1 MPVVTRKRTSEFAI
15 IPNEVAEDNNL
26 SFDARGL
33 LCYLLAKPDNWKVQI
48 KNIQTAGKIG
58 RDKSYRLLNELINA
72 GYVEKQIS
80 RDQLGR
86 ICDTDYIVYDCA
98 VPARLP
104 IPENPEVDIPLPENQ
119 ETDDPLPENT
129 ASGLSVSGS
138 AGSGKQGRI
147 NKKEGITKTQS
158 PLPPDDELENQF
170 QAIKG
175 QWPKRH
181 LPRDIEAARRAFQ
194 KLNTVERQKALEHF
208 GNFLAL
214 KQFTRKPPLMIQ
226 YFREKGWVTF
236 VEDPPIEDGYFL
248 IKPYRPEWLDWL
260 RHIEDTKGPAE
271 AERTRRKGAL
281 LAKRRWPEEPS
292 PPTHQLELAV
302 SNG

>member
-33 LCYLLAKPDNWKVQI
+33 LCYLLAKPDNWKVQVQ
-48 KNIQTAGKIG
+48 NIQKAGNIG

-104 IPENPEVDIPLPENQ
+104 IPENPEVDIPLTENP

-129 ASGLSVSGS
+129 TSGLSVSGS

-147 NKKEGITKTQS
+147 NKKEGIIKTQS

-175 QWPKRH
+175 QWPKKH
-181 LPRDIEAARRAFQ
+181 LPRDIEVARRAFQ
-194 KLNTVERQKALEHF
+194 KLDTVDRQKALEHF
-208 GNFLAL
+208 KHFLAL
-214 KQFTRKPPLMIQ
+214 KHSTHKPPLMIQ

-236 VEDPPIEDGYFL
+236 VEDPPVVEDGYFL
-248 IKPYRPEWLDWL
+248 IKPYRPEWSDWL
-260 RHIEDTKGPAE
+260 QHIEDTKGPAD
-271 AERTRRKGAL
+271 AERTRRKGVL
-281 LAKRRWPEEPS
+281 LAKRRWPEPS
-292 PPTHQLELAV
+292 PPTRQLELAV